1 MKRTKTTLSCLLV
14 VTLLLAFSTRTWA
27 CCGGPVEGELMLKIK
42 GIKTEDDIEKVKS
55 VLISLEAITDGSV
68 DYERGLLSLVLYP
81 DLITEEVVI
90 GLVRQAGFDATLP
103 DRIDVHLNK
112 SYQDEIIRQATANL
126 NSLLGVVVS
135 DVDEKSNIIHIDIYK
150 RWVRDIKRLLTPVRD
165 TGMGVTVDIETYV
178 FTTDGMTEVDGH
190 DVRAYLLNVFG
201 VISSDYNPDN
211 DEVEVTFYKDWTNE
225 TELLQTIEKRGFT
238 KVTSCARVA
247 SIY

>member
-1 MKRTKTTLSCLLV
+1 MKLTKTTFCCLLV
-14 VTLLLAFSTRTWA
+14 VTLLFTFSARTWA
-27 CCGGPVEGELMLKIK
+27 CCGGPVEGELTLKIK

-55 VLISLEAITDGSV
+55 TLIPLEAITDCSV
-68 DYERGLLSLVLYP
+68 NMERGLLGLVLYP

-103 DRIDVHLNK
+103 GRIDMHLNK
-112 SYQDEIIRQATANL
+112 SYQEETIRQATANL

-135 DVDEKSNIIHIDIYK
+135 DVDEESNIIHIDIYK
-150 RWVRDIKRLLTPVRD
+150 RWVRDIKRVLTPIRA
-165 TGMGVTVDIETYV
+165 TGMDVVVDIETSV

-201 VISSDYNPDN
+201 VKSSDYNPDN
-211 DEVEVTFYKDWTNE
+211 DEVEVTFYKDWTTE

-238 KVTSCARVA
+238 KVTSCVRVT

>member
-1 MKRTKTTLSCLLV
+1 M
-14 VTLLLAFSTRTWA
+14 
-27 CCGGPVEGELMLKIK
+27 
-42 GIKTEDDIEKVKS
+42 
-55 VLISLEAITDGSV
+55 
-68 DYERGLLSLVLYP
+68 ERGLLGLVLYP

-103 DRIDVHLNK
+103 DRINMHLNK
-112 SYQDEIIRQATANL
+112 SYQDETIRQATANL

-135 DVDEKSNIIHIDIYK
+135 DVDKESNIIHIDIYK
-150 RWVRDIKRLLTPVRD
+150 RWVRDIKKLLTPIRA
-165 TGMGVTVDIETYV
+165 TGMDVAVDIETSV

-211 DEVEVTFYKDWTNE
+211 DEVEVTFYKDWTTE

-238 KVTSCARVA
+238 KVTSRVRVA